1 MLVGRGAELKK
12 LREITRAGGFPL
24 LVGPPGIG
32 KTFVARHALGAMGEF
47 HEGGAL
53 ATLQWVP
60 YLMFKRLLAS
70 SVPED
75 VQLVAAKVLSE
86 TSGPLLLDD
95 LQWADSASIEVVGAL
110 MDKRQLVGTA
120 RTGENG
126 STVVVDWLVALG
138 AEVIELKPL
147 STRSARELGAM
158 AHKGISAAELAK
170 LVKVAGGNPLLLEA
184 LEIKNDSPTNLV
196 SALLSRV
203 DELDDVARE
212 SLERL
217 AILGRPVDLS
227 TVGASA
233 QTLLD
238 AGLARMVG
246 ERIATR
252 HDHLGEVIVDLL
264 GTRADETRLSLVPLV
279 GPIEG
284 AHLLERV
291 GETATA
297 RARALK
303 VIEDHGAPSD
313 RDRLELLEL
322 IVRCE
327 APGEVDANSRF
338 QLARLLTKYRR
349 PLDAITVCDPP
360 GMEGLGNYEQGQLL
374 LARAEAHWG
383 AGQLVLAAE
392 SGERSLELLAGS
404 GTAMEVLALVG
415 TTTFRTG
422 PDFDLE
428 RDLQRSEQALVL
440 ALELGEEVL
449 VAKWRLAAI
458 YQMMDRQGWEEMTD
472 EVIQQAREQGDR
484 DLEHLAVVTSLLHRW
499 LSGEPAVAL
508 ALAERELRN
517 QPDPDPTFSTLT
529 LQAYR
534 AMLGLQCG
542 YPPEK
547 LVQDH
552 GGDLALT
559 PKYVAQPYL
568 FTTMAVALAELGR
581 FSESRDLL
589 DGIEGADEL
598 QKAALR
604 GWAGAEISWAMG
616 DDDGVLEALA
626 SVESVGAGVYPAGF
640 ITRLIGAHSAIAQGE
655 VPKGDE
661 PDPIFAMFA
670 GVPVEWRAAVAQA
683 EGRYAEA
690 ADLYRQ
696 AAKLWSTCDLRCA
709 LRCRWARAVCLGH
722 LGEQG
727 ALSLLRNV
735 EVSAAKIGCS
745 SILSRARSSLRS
757 LGANAVFVRERGV
770 GPLTARQVDVLRL
783 VGEGLSSAQI
793 AAVRGVAPS
802 TVESS
807 IRSARRVL
815 NAPTRLAA
823 VAELQRL
830 EASMSD

>member
-12 LREITRAGGFPL
+12 LRAITRSGGFPL

-32 KTFVARHALGAMGEF
+32 KTSLARHTLGAMGEF

-110 MDKRQLVGTA
+110 MDKRQLLGTA

-126 STVVVDWLVALG
+126 STAVVDWLVALG

-158 AHKGISAAELAK
+158 AHKGISAAELGK

-233 QTLLD
+233 QTLLE
-238 AGLARMVG
+238 AGLAQMIG
-246 ERIATR
+246 ERIALR
-252 HDHLGEVIVDLL
+252 HDLLGEVIVDSL
-264 GTRADETRLSLVPLV
+264 GPKVDDICRSLVPLV

-284 AHLLERV
+284 VHLLERV
-291 GETATA
+291 GDKVAA
-297 RARALK
+297 RAKAIK
-303 VIEDHGAPSD
+303 VIADLGAPSD

-322 IVRCE
+322 VVRCE
-327 APGEVDANSRF
+327 PSGEIDVDTRF
-338 QLARLLTKYRR
+338 DLARLLTKYRR
-349 PLDAITVCDPP
+349 PLDAIAVCEPAGAEDL
-360 GMEGLGNYEQGQLL
+360 EDRELGQLL
-374 LARAEAHWG
+374 LARAEAYWG
-383 AGQLVLAAE
+383 TGQLVLAAE
-392 SGERSLELLAGS
+392 SGERSLELLNGAG
-404 GTAMEVLALVG
+404 TRIEVLALVG
-415 TTTFRTG
+415 STTFRTG

-428 RDLQRSEQALVL
+428 RDLKRCERAVAL

-458 YQMMDRQGWEEMTD
+458 HQMMDRVGWEEMTD
-472 EVIQQAREQGDR
+472 EVIELAREEGDR

-517 QPDPDPTFSTLT
+517 QPVPDPTFSTLT

-534 AMLGLQCG
+534 AMLGLLCG
-542 YPPEK
+542 YHPEK
-547 LVQDH
+547 LVKDH

-568 FTTMAVALAELGR
+568 LTTMAIALAELGR
-581 FSESRDLL
+581 FSDARDI
-589 DGIEGADEL
+589 IEGIDGVDPL
-598 QKAALR
+598 QKVALR
-604 GWAGAEISWAMG
+604 GWARAEISWVMG
-616 DDDGVLEALA
+616 DDDGVVEALD
-626 SVESVGAGVYPAGF
+626 SVESVGAGSYPAGF
-640 ITRLIGAHSAIAQGE
+640 VTRIYGAHAKVSLGL

-670 GVPVEWRAAVAQA
+670 GAPVEWRAVVAQG
-683 EGRYAEA
+683 EGRYADA
-690 ADLYRQ
+690 AELYRQ
-696 AAKLWSTCDLRCA
+696 AAKLWTNCDLRCA
-709 LRCRWARAVCLGH
+709 LRCRWARGVCLGY
-722 LGEQG
+722 LGEE
-727 ALSLLRNV
+727 AAIRLLRNV
-735 EVSAAKIGCS
+735 EVAAVKIGCN
-745 SILSRARSSLRS
+745 SILSRARASLRS
-757 LGANAVFVRERGV
+757 LGANAVFERESGV

-802 TVESS
+802 TIESS
-807 IRSARRVL
+807 IRSARRAL

-823 VAELQRL
+823 VAYLQSL
-830 EASMSD
+830 EASRSD